1 MITGAP
7 MRRIAIS
14 SIIVTLLL
22 VSTIPYPFAISST
35 VEDHNVFYFRDGTFP
50 HLSKY
55 PPQGEEDKTTLDGTF
70 MLNNVTSIRNGISFD
85 LYFKVFPFNFTP
97 ILEAFL
103 IMITAISNMTVEQP
117 KENRTIGEIIR
128 EIRENLSIWN
138 ETGYNVSAIA
148 SMVESIAKAPALNYT
163 ISVEIADVSTT
174 ETVTV
179 CKGENETGLK
189 DILSN
194 LTLEN
199 ILNNLDYII
208 ALAQGEANVVHRELT
223 IEDIN
228 LDIPEGDT
236 LYIRIFAE
244 NELLQEIAPIIE
256 VVRYAN
262 ESAFQSVAELLLESQ
277 NLTKYTNATK
287 LIKTLKWLAEVLS
300 KNMGFVYDSYKH
312 PSNIRFFGSVS
323 GSEKYGAERYYLR
336 KVKVDGD
343 YALILDKKTIETN
356 DTQQMNISSNMVY
369 WISSEPF
376 KEPTRIYGNVTA
388 HLYIK
393 CKSWKELGW
402 QYPIEVSIYD
412 KKGDSLSKIAS
423 GVAKAFIY
431 THLLAPQ
438 PLDVVIENVDY
449 TFEEGHYLVMGIRMV
464 NKTLES
470 LGIELVLYRPLLFF
484 NSKNYS
490 SYIEISTA
498 PLDDIRL
505 EFSGNTTISPE
516 IRRVDTAHYNIEIT
530 NEGET
535 GDNLTLSLMLI
546 DKNLTIWPEGWRA
559 KITILNS
566 TEIAD
571 FDWKKQVYISGKGTL
586 NLSID
591 IYPSPDAEDESE
603 VEFRFS
609 ATGTYRG
616 SDIISDEIKINVG
629 KPEAVLVAIPNDKK
643 VEVGSTFKYIF
654 RVKNVGNDVD
664 DFVVNATSEHGWI
677 AGDSA
682 FVIEDL
688 YPGNETEFS
697 ITLKIPGNLS
707 STPVEDDLIVRVSP
721 ESRPSAGDE
730 VWIVTTAVEI
740 SIFEKIGRFF
750 GGISNSLKEKLGE
763 TGYIALI
770 VLIITI
776 ILLILFF
783 SIYMLTR
790 KYAELICLDRIKEL
804 SPGKETRFE
813 VTVRNPSKMRLNY
826 DVYLD
831 KDVIQEGWVADLS
844 EKELV
849 LDPGEER
856 KVFVH
861 VKATERIDPDGFSRI
876 RLVVIPKE
884 KPKVHSI
891 DLLVTSKNATVD
903 LKIEKVS
910 HSPKRFKSGE
920 TVTTKFILRNDG
932 TVMAKNVRVSLRV
945 NGEEV
950 NSANIDEIPPGSYA
964 EVEMPWIA
972 YLGRNDIAITAEM

>member
-1 MITGAP
+1 MITGVP
-7 MRRIAIS
+7 MRRIAIL
-14 SIIVTLLL
+14 SIIVMLLL

-35 VEDHNVFYFRDGTFP
+35 VEDYNVFYFREGTFP

-55 PPQGEEDKTTLDGTF
+55 PPQEEEDKTTLDGTF

-85 LYFKVFPFNFTP
+85 LYFKIFPLNFTP

-103 IMITAISNMTVEQP
+103 VMITAISNMTIEQP
-117 KENRTIGEIIR
+117 KENTTIGEIL
-128 EIRENLSIWN
+128 ENLFLWN
-138 ETGYNVSAIA
+138 ETGLNISGT
-148 SMVESIAKAPALNYT
+148 ESIIRSIAEAPALNYT
-163 ISVEIADVSTT
+163 ISVEIADVSTA

-179 CKGENETGLK
+179 CKRENETGLK

-208 ALAQGEANVVHRELT
+208 ALAQGEANVVHKEIT

-228 LDIPEGDT
+228 LEIPERDT
-236 LYIRIFAE
+236 LYIRIFSE
-244 NELLQEIAPIIE
+244 NEALQEIAPIIE
-256 VVRYAN
+256 EVRYAN
-262 ESAFQSVAELLLESQ
+262 ESTLQSLVEFFLESQ
-277 NLTKYTNATK
+277 NLTKYTNIASK
-287 LIKTLKWLAEVLS
+287 FIKTLKWLAEFLS
-300 KNMGFVYDSYKH
+300 KNMGFVYNSYKH
-312 PSNIRFFGSVS
+312 PSNIKFFGSVA
-323 GSEKYGAERYYLR
+323 GSEKYGAEKYYLR

-356 DTQQMNISSNMVY
+356 DAQQMNISSNTVY

-376 KEPTRIYGNVTA
+376 REPTRIYGNVTA

-393 CKSWKELGW
+393 CGSWVELGW

-431 THLLAPQ
+431 TRLSAPQ

-586 NLSID
+586 NVSID

-643 VEVGSTFKYIF
+643 VEAGSTFKYTF

-677 AGDSA
+677 AGDST
-682 FVIEDL
+682 FIIEDL

-730 VWIVTTAVEI
+730 AWIVTTAVEI

-813 VTVRNPSKMRLNY
+813 VTVRNPTKMRLNY